1 MNSYLSKQSA
11 FIFDLDGCIY
21 SGNTVYP
28 AAKEL
33 LRILRLSGKQ
43 VLFLSN
49 NSRHASE
56 TIREKIA
63 TMGLPVEDMSIL
75 VATELVG
82 QYLLDKYGIMRLQT
96 VGSVELEECLKRSG
110 HQVISFGF
118 PQECDALVFGLDT
131 AFSYEKLYEC
141 SRQLS
146 LGGKLVFFAG
156 EIEEQNSVLVFQHE
170 MIKVHIPDYQA
181 KIIKVKDCIN
191 RKVILG
197 VRPENIQI
205 YTQPQGDTI
214 AAGEIELIENLGSEM
229 YLYIGGV
236 DKKHVIARVGQAATF
251 GRGDK
256 VYLAISREAVQLFS
270 QSTEENLL
278 H

>member
-49 NSRHASE
+49 NSRHAAE
-56 TIREKIA
+56 TIRGKIA
-63 TMGLPVEDMSIL
+63 TMGLPVEDMPIL

-82 QYLLDKYGIMRLQT
+82 QYLFDKYGIMRLQT

-146 LGGKLVFFAG
+146 LGGKLVATNLDFYHPGEGGHRIPETGALIEAVKAVAG
-156 EIEEQNSVLVFQHE
+156 IREV
-170 MIKVHIPDYQA
+170 
-181 KIIKVKDCIN
+181 
-191 RKVILG
+191 
-197 VRPENIQI
+197 
-205 YTQPQGDTI
+205 
-214 AAGEIELIENLGSEM
+214 ELIGKPS
-229 YLYIGGV
+229 LYPFEQAVKRTGLSPEACVMIGDNPYTDIRG
-236 DKKHVIARVGQAATF
+236 ARSIGMVTIWISHGGEF
-251 GRGDK
+251 PGDMGFRPDITVNSLEK
-256 VYLAISREAVQLFS
+256 LLELFC
-270 QSTEENLL
+270 
-278 H
+278 